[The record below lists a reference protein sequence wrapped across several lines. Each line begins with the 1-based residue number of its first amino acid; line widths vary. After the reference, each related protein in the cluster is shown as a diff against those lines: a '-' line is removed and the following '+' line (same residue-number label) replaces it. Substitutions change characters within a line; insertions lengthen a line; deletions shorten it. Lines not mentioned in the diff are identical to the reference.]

1 MGTGRRLWRFSRVHN
16 GWLKP
21 DTFTV
26 SSVLPACGGLLDIDG
41 EVVHGLVEKM
51 GMNAG
56 VIVNNGYLSMDSIS
70 WNSMISAYIQNISY
84 GEGMKVFKMMKKELK
99 PASVTC
105 IMILSMFA
113 KAADLD
119 LGKQVHCAVAKLG
132 FDSDLVVENA
142 LLDIYAKC
150 WRTDDSLALFRSTR
164 NRNVV
169 SWNTIIVARGQG
181 EDSIL
186 AFRMINQ
193 MIEKDYDIEPRIEHY
208 ACVVDLLSRSG
219 KSSRAEL
226 FISSMPVK
234 PDASIWGALLGACRA
249 CGETKIAER
258 LSQHIMEL
266 ELDDPGYYVLA
277 SNVVAGFG
285 KRGQVKVIRKS
296 KEAQGLKNELG
307 HSWNDTRNKVFAF
320 GSADKYSEH
329 YQEISNLLEELG
341 SLMSK
346 ERYAANVQYA
356 CMTLRRMKRE
366 DWLCGHC
373 ERFAIAFRLLK
384 TDPGIH
390 LQVMKNLRVCRDC
403 HT

>member
-1 MGTGRRLWRFSRVHN
+1 MWNSVIRALTQNGLSSEALELYSRMQELEVRPDSYTFPSVIN
-16 GWLKP
+16 ASAALLDSET

-51 GMNAG
+51 GMKAG
-56 VIVNNGYLSMDSIS
+56 VIVNNGYFSMYFKFDQLVDTQRIFDEMVTTDTDSIS
-70 WNSMISAYIQNISY
+70 WNSTISAYIQNISY

-105 IMILSMFA
+105 IMILLMFA

-150 WRTDDSLALFRSTR
+150 WRMDDSLALFRSTR
-164 NRNVV
+164 NRKVV

-219 KSSRAEL
+219 KLSRAEL

-234 PDASIWGALLGACRA
+234 PDVNIWGALLGACRA
-249 CGETKIAER
+249 CGETKIVER

-285 KRGQVKVIRKS
+285 KRGRDVS
-296 KEAQGLKNELG
+296 
-307 HSWNDTRNKVFAF
+307 
-320 GSADKYSEH
+320 YS
-329 YQEISNLLEELG
+329 
-341 SLMSK
+341 
-346 ERYAANVQYA
+346 
-356 CMTLRRMKRE
+356 
-366 DWLCGHC
+366 CG
-373 ERFAIAFRLLK
+373 
-384 TDPGIH
+384 DYW
-390 LQVMKNLRVCRDC
+390 
-403 HT
+403 